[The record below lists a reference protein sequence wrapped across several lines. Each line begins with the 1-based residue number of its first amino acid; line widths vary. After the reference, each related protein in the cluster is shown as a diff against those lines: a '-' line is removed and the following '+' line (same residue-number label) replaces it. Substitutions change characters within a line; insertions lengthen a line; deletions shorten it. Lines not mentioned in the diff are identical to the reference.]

1 MDLGKKNSIIKQQQL
16 TSFYTYNMKK
26 FYSIIALSLL
36 LVACGSSENGSVSQT
51 IESGNLEAIRSMK
64 ATLTSELNVIESDLA
79 ALEAAIANLDS
90 SENLPL
96 VTTFEV
102 QPQVFNHYLDLQG
115 NVKTRENVL
124 LYPEMAGTLL
134 TVKVAKGDRVSKGQ
148 LLAVIDNGGMS
159 NQLSQL
165 KTQAALAQ
173 TTFERQ
179 ANLWKQKIGSEIQY
193 LQAKAQ
199 AEAQANAVLQ
209 LEKVLAKAQ
218 ITAPF
223 SGVIDQ
229 VLKDPGTVVSPGNG
243 SEVFRLINL
252 SNMYIDVDVPEGY
265 LGAVTKGKKAGVYF
279 PVLQDSVNAVVR
291 ETGNYINPNNR
302 SFSAEI
308 AINNPNGSIKP
319 NLNARVHI
327 NDYTNENALLIP
339 QSVIS
344 ENAAGE
350 QYAYVAELHGDA
362 AVAKRHII
370 TTGKTQGDYVEII
383 SGINAG
389 DLIIKEGAR
398 SVKDAQAV
406 KILN

>member
-1 MDLGKKNSIIKQQQL
+1 
-16 TSFYTYNMKK
+16 MKK
-26 FYSIIALSLL
+26 IYSILVLSLL

-51 IESGNLEAIRSMK
+51 IESGDLEAIRSMK
-64 ATLTSELNVIESDLA
+64 TNLTNQLNGIETDLV
-79 ALEAAIANLDS
+79 ALEAAIANLDTN
-90 SENLPL
+90 ENLPL

-124 LYPEMAGTLL
+124 LYPEMVGTLL
-134 TVKVAKGDRVSKGQ
+134 TVKVKKGARVSKGQ
-148 LLAVIDNGGMS
+148 ILAVIDNGGMS

-179 ANLWKQKIGSEIQY
+179 ATLWEQKIGSEIQY
-193 LQAKAQ
+193 LQSKAQ

-252 SNMYIDVDVPEGY
+252 SNMYIEVDVPEGY

-308 AINNPNGSIKP
+308 AVENPNGSIKP

-350 QYAYVAELHGDA
+350 QYAYVAELNNGEA
-362 AVAKRHII
+362 IAKRHII
-370 TTGKTQGDYVEII
+370 TTGKTQGDFVEIT
-383 SGINAG
+383 SGISAG

>member
-1 MDLGKKNSIIKQQQL
+1 MDLRKKSIIIQQV

-36 LVACGSSENGSVSQT
+36 LVSCGSSENGSVSQT
-51 IESGNLEAIRSMK
+51 IESGNLEAIRNMK
-64 ATLTSELNVIESDLA
+64 ANLTSELNVIESDLA
-79 ALEAAIANLDS
+79 ALEAAIASLDS

-134 TVKVAKGDRVSKGQ
+134 SVKVAKGDRVSKGQ

-165 KTQAALAQ
+165 KTQAALAK

-265 LGAVTKGKKAGVYF
+265 LGAVTKGKKVGVYF

-350 QYAYVAELHGDA
+350 QYAYVAELNGDA

>member
-1 MDLGKKNSIIKQQQL
+1 
-16 TSFYTYNMKK
+16 MKK
-26 FYSIIALSLL
+26 IYPILALSIL

-51 IESGNLEAIRSMK
+51 IESGDLEAIRSMK
-64 ATLTSELNVIESDLA
+64 TNLTNQLNGIETDLA
-79 ALEAAIANLDS
+79 ALEAAIANLDTN
-90 SENLPL
+90 ENLPL

-134 TVKVAKGDRVSKGQ
+134 TVKVKKGARVSKGQ
-148 LLAVIDNGGMS
+148 ILAVIDNGGMS

-179 ANLWKQKIGSEIQY
+179 AALWEQKIGSEIQY
-193 LQAKAQ
+193 LQSKAQ

-252 SNMYIDVDVPEGY
+252 SNMYIEVDVPEGY

-308 AINNPNGSIKP
+308 AVENPNGSIKP

-350 QYAYVAELHGDA
+350 QYAYVAELNNGEA
-362 AVAKRHII
+362 IAKRHII
-370 TTGKTQGDYVEII
+370 TTGKTQGDFVEIT
-383 SGINAG
+383 SGISAG

>member
-1 MDLGKKNSIIKQQQL
+1 
-16 TSFYTYNMKK
+16 MKK
-26 FYSIIALSLL
+26 IYPILALSIL

-51 IESGNLEAIRSMK
+51 IESGDLEAIRSMK
-64 ATLTSELNVIESDLA
+64 TNLTNQLNGIETDLA
-79 ALEAAIANLDS
+79 ALEAAIANLGTN
-90 SENLPL
+90 ENLPL

-134 TVKVAKGDRVSKGQ
+134 TVKVKKGARVSKGQ
-148 LLAVIDNGGMS
+148 ILAVIDNGGMS

-179 ANLWKQKIGSEIQY
+179 AALWKQKIGSEIQY
-193 LQAKAQ
+193 LQSKAQ

-218 ITAPF
+218 ISAPF

-252 SNMYIDVDVPEGY
+252 SNMYIEVDVPEGY

-308 AINNPNGSIKP
+308 AVENPNGQIKP

-350 QYAYVAELHGDA
+350 QYAYVAELYNGEA
-362 AVAKRHII
+362 IAKRHII
-370 TTGKTQGDYVEII
+370 TTGKTQGDFVEIT
-383 SGINAG
+383 SGISAG

>member
-1 MDLGKKNSIIKQQQL
+1 MDLRKKTRIIIQQV

-79 ALEAAIANLDS
+79 ALEAAIASLDS

-134 TVKVAKGDRVSKGQ
+134 SVKVAKGDRVSKGQ

-279 PVLQDSVNAVVR
+279 PVLQDSVHAVVR

-350 QYAYVAELHGDA
+350 QYAYVAELNGDT

>member
-1 MDLGKKNSIIKQQQL
+1 MDLRKKSIIIQQV
-16 TSFYTYNMKK
+16 TSYYTYNMKK

-36 LVACGSSENGSVSQT
+36 LVSCGSSENGSVSQT
-51 IESGNLEAIRSMK
+51 IESGNLEAIRNMK
-64 ATLTSELNVIESDLA
+64 ANLTSELNVIESDLA
-79 ALEAAIANLDS
+79 ALEAAIASLDS

-134 TVKVAKGDRVSKGQ
+134 SVKVAKGDRVSKGQ

-165 KTQAALAQ
+165 KTQAALAK

-218 ITAPF
+218 IIAPF

-265 LGAVTKGKKAGVYF
+265 LGAVTKGKKVGVYF

-350 QYAYVAELHGDA
+350 QYAYVAELNGDA

>member
-1 MDLGKKNSIIKQQQL
+1 
-16 TSFYTYNMKK
+16 MKK

-350 QYAYVAELHGDA
+350 QYAYVAELHGET

-370 TTGKTQGDYVEII
+370 TTGKTQGDYVEVI

>member
-1 MDLGKKNSIIKQQQL
+1 
-16 TSFYTYNMKK
+16 MKK
-26 FYSIIALSLL
+26 IYSILVLSLL
-36 LVACGSSENGSVSQT
+36 LVACGGSENNSVSQT
-51 IESGNLEAIRSMK
+51 IASGNLEAIRSMK
-64 ATLTSELNVIESDLA
+64 TNLTNQLNLIETDLA
-79 ALEAAIANLDS
+79 ALEAAIANLDTN
-90 SENLPL
+90 ENLPL

-134 TVKVAKGDRVSKGQ
+134 TVKVKKGARVSKGQ
-148 LLAVIDNGGMS
+148 ILAVIDNGGMS

-179 ANLWKQKIGSEIQY
+179 ATLWEQKIGSEIQY
-193 LQAKAQ
+193 LQSKAQ

-252 SNMYIDVDVPEGY
+252 SNMYIEVDVPEGY

-308 AINNPNGSIKP
+308 AVENPNGSIKP

-350 QYAYVAELHGDA
+350 QYAYVAELNNGEA
-362 AVAKRHII
+362 IAKRHII
-370 TTGKTQGDYVEII
+370 TTGKTQGDFVEIT
-383 SGINAG
+383 SGISAG

>member
-1 MDLGKKNSIIKQQQL
+1 
-16 TSFYTYNMKK
+16 MKK
-26 FYSIIALSLL
+26 IYSILVLSLL
-36 LVACGSSENGSVSQT
+36 LVACGGSENNSVSKT
-51 IESGNLEAIRSMK
+51 IASGNLEAIRSMK
-64 ATLTSELNVIESDLA
+64 TNLTNQLNGIETDLV
-79 ALEAAIANLDS
+79 ALEAAIANLDTN
-90 SENLPL
+90 ENLPL

-134 TVKVAKGDRVSKGQ
+134 TVKVKKGARVSKGQ
-148 LLAVIDNGGMS
+148 ILAVIDNGGMS

-179 ANLWKQKIGSEIQY
+179 ATLWEQKIGSEIQY
-193 LQAKAQ
+193 LQSKAQ

-252 SNMYIDVDVPEGY
+252 SNMYIEVDVPEGY

-308 AINNPNGSIKP
+308 AVENPNGSIKP

-350 QYAYVAELHGDA
+350 QYAYVAELNNGEA
-362 AVAKRHII
+362 IAKRHII
-370 TTGKTQGDYVEII
+370 TTGKTQGDFVEIT
-383 SGINAG
+383 SGISAG

>member
-1 MDLGKKNSIIKQQQL
+1 
-16 TSFYTYNMKK
+16 MKK

-159 NQLSQL
+159 NQLSQI
-165 KTQAALAQ
+165 KTQAALSQ
-173 TTFERQ
+173 TTFERK

-350 QYAYVAELHGDA
+350 QYAYVAELNGDA

>member
-1 MDLGKKNSIIKQQQL
+1 
-16 TSFYTYNMKK
+16 MKK

-350 QYAYVAELHGDA
+350 QYAYVAELYNGEA
-362 AVAKRHII
+362 IAKRHII
-370 TTGKTQGDYVEII
+370 TTGKTQGDFVEIT
-383 SGINAG
+383 SGISAG

>member
-1 MDLGKKNSIIKQQQL
+1 
-16 TSFYTYNMKK
+16 MKK
-26 FYSIIALSLL
+26 IYSILVLSLL
-36 LVACGSSENGSVSQT
+36 LVACGGSENNSVSQT
-51 IESGNLEAIRSMK
+51 IASGNLEAIRSMK
-64 ATLTSELNVIESDLA
+64 TNLTNQLNGIETDLV
-79 ALEAAIANLDS
+79 ALEAAIANLDTN
-90 SENLPL
+90 ENLPL

-134 TVKVAKGDRVSKGQ
+134 TVKVKKGARVSKGQ
-148 LLAVIDNGGMS
+148 ILAVIDNGGMS

-179 ANLWKQKIGSEIQY
+179 ATLWEQKIGSEIQY
-193 LQAKAQ
+193 LQSKAQ

-252 SNMYIDVDVPEGY
+252 SNMYIEVDVPEGY

-308 AINNPNGSIKP
+308 AVENPNGQIKP

-350 QYAYVAELHGDA
+350 QYAYVAELNNGEA
-362 AVAKRHII
+362 IAKRHII
-370 TTGKTQGDYVEII
+370 TTGKTQGDFVEIT
-383 SGINAG
+383 SGISAG

>member
-1 MDLGKKNSIIKQQQL
+1 
-16 TSFYTYNMKK
+16 MKK
-26 FYSIIALSLL
+26 IYSILALSLL
-36 LVACGSSENGSVSQT
+36 LVACGGSENNSVSQT
-51 IESGNLEAIRSMK
+51 IASGNLEAIRSMK
-64 ATLTSELNVIESDLA
+64 TNLTNQLNGIETDLA
-79 ALEAAIANLDS
+79 ALEAAIANLDTN
-90 SENLPL
+90 ENLPL

-134 TVKVAKGDRVSKGQ
+134 TVKVKKGARVSKDQ
-148 LLAVIDNGGMS
+148 ILAVIDNGGMS

-179 ANLWKQKIGSEIQY
+179 AALWEQKIGSEIQY
-193 LQAKAQ
+193 LQSKAQ
-199 AEAQANAVLQ
+199 AEAQVNAVLQ

-252 SNMYIDVDVPEGY
+252 SNMYIEVDVPEGY

-279 PVLQDSVNAVVR
+279 PVLHDSVNAVVR

-308 AINNPNGSIKP
+308 AVENPNGQIKP

-350 QYAYVAELHGDA
+350 QYAYVAALNNGVA
-362 AVAKRHII
+362 IAKRHII
-370 TTGKTQGDYVEII
+370 TTGKTQGDFVEIT
-383 SGINAG
+383 SGISAG

>member
-1 MDLGKKNSIIKQQQL
+1 MDLRKKSIIIQQV

-36 LVACGSSENGSVSQT
+36 LVSCGSSENGSVSQT
-51 IESGNLEAIRSMK
+51 IESGNLEAIRNMK
-64 ATLTSELNVIESDLA
+64 ANLTSELNVIESDLA
-79 ALEAAIANLDS
+79 ALEAAIASLDS

-102 QPQVFNHYLDLQG
+102 QAQVFNHYLDLQG

-134 TVKVAKGDRVSKGQ
+134 SVKVAKGDRVSKGQ

-165 KTQAALAQ
+165 KTQAALAK

-265 LGAVTKGKKAGVYF
+265 LGAVTKGKKVGVYF

-350 QYAYVAELHGDA
+350 QYAYVAELNGVA

>member
-1 MDLGKKNSIIKQQQL
+1 MDLRKKSIIIQQV
-16 TSFYTYNMKK
+16 TSYYTYNMKK

-36 LVACGSSENGSVSQT
+36 LVSCGSSENGSVSQT
-51 IESGNLEAIRSMK
+51 IESGNLEAIRNMK
-64 ATLTSELNVIESDLA
+64 ANLTSELNVIESDLA
-79 ALEAAIANLDS
+79 ALEAAIASLDS

-134 TVKVAKGDRVSKGQ
+134 SVKVAKGDRVSKGQ

-165 KTQAALAQ
+165 KTQAALAK

-265 LGAVTKGKKAGVYF
+265 LGAVTKGKKVGVYF

-350 QYAYVAELHGDA
+350 QYAYVAELNGDA

>member
-1 MDLGKKNSIIKQQQL
+1 
-16 TSFYTYNMKK
+16 MKK
-26 FYSIIALSLL
+26 IYPILVLSLL
-36 LVACGSSENGSVSQT
+36 LVACGGSEKQAVSQT
-51 IESGNLEAIRSMK
+51 IASGNLEAIRSMK
-64 ATLTSELNVIESDLA
+64 TNLTSQLNGIETDLA
-79 ALEAAIANLDS
+79 ALEAAIANLDTN
-90 SENLPL
+90 ENLPL

-134 TVKVAKGDRVSKGQ
+134 TVKVKKGARVSKGQ
-148 LLAVIDNGGMS
+148 ILAVIDNGGMS

-179 ANLWKQKIGSEIQY
+179 ATLWEQKIGSEIQY
-193 LQAKAQ
+193 LQSKAQ

-252 SNMYIDVDVPEGY
+252 SNMYIEVDVPEGY

-308 AINNPNGSIKP
+308 AVENPNGQIKP

-350 QYAYVAELHGDA
+350 QYAYVAELNNGEA
-362 AVAKRHII
+362 IAKRHII
-370 TTGKTQGDYVEII
+370 TTGKTQGDFVEIT

>member
-1 MDLGKKNSIIKQQQL
+1 
-16 TSFYTYNMKK
+16 MKK
-26 FYSIIALSLL
+26 IYPILALSIL

-51 IESGNLEAIRSMK
+51 IESGDLEAIRSMK
-64 ATLTSELNVIESDLA
+64 TNLTNQLNGIESDLA
-79 ALEAAIANLDS
+79 ALEAAIANLDTN
-90 SENLPL
+90 ENLPL

-134 TVKVAKGDRVSKGQ
+134 TVKVKKGARVSKGQ
-148 LLAVIDNGGMS
+148 ILAVIDNGGMS

-179 ANLWKQKIGSEIQY
+179 ATLWEQKIGSEIQY
-193 LQAKAQ
+193 LQSKAQ

-252 SNMYIDVDVPEGY
+252 SNMYIEVDVPEGY

-308 AINNPNGSIKP
+308 AVENPNGQIKP

-350 QYAYVAELHGDA
+350 QYAYVAELNNGEA
-362 AVAKRHII
+362 IAKRHII
-370 TTGKTQGDYVEII
+370 TTGKTQGDFVEIT
-383 SGINAG
+383 SGISAG

>member
-1 MDLGKKNSIIKQQQL
+1 
-16 TSFYTYNMKK
+16 MKK
-26 FYSIIALSLL
+26 IYPILALSIL

-64 ATLTSELNVIESDLA
+64 TNLTNQLNGIETDLA
-79 ALEAAIANLDS
+79 ALEAAIANLDTN
-90 SENLPL
+90 ENLPL

-134 TVKVAKGDRVSKGQ
+134 TVKVKKGARVSKGQ
-148 LLAVIDNGGMS
+148 ILAVIDNGGMS

-179 ANLWKQKIGSEIQY
+179 ATLWEQKIGSEIQY
-193 LQAKAQ
+193 LQSKAQ
-199 AEAQANAVLQ
+199 SEAQANAVLQ

-252 SNMYIDVDVPEGY
+252 SNMYIEVDVPEGY

-308 AINNPNGSIKP
+308 AVENPNGSIKP

-350 QYAYVAELHGDA
+350 QYAYVAELNNGEA
-362 AVAKRHII
+362 IAKRHII
-370 TTGKTQGDYVEII
+370 TTGKTQGDFVEIT
-383 SGINAG
+383 SGISAG

>member
-1 MDLGKKNSIIKQQQL
+1 
-16 TSFYTYNMKK
+16 MKK
-26 FYSIIALSLL
+26 IYSILVLSLL
-36 LVACGSSENGSVSQT
+36 LVACGGSENNSVSQT
-51 IESGNLEAIRSMK
+51 IASGNLEAIRSMK
-64 ATLTSELNVIESDLA
+64 TNLTNQLNGIETDLA
-79 ALEAAIANLDS
+79 ALEAAIANLDTN
-90 SENLPL
+90 ENLPL

-134 TVKVAKGDRVSKGQ
+134 TVKVKKGARVSKGQ
-148 LLAVIDNGGMS
+148 ILAVIDNGGMS

-179 ANLWKQKIGSEIQY
+179 ATLWEQKIGSEIQY
-193 LQAKAQ
+193 LQSKAQ

-252 SNMYIDVDVPEGY
+252 SNMYIEVDVPEGY

-308 AINNPNGSIKP
+308 AVENPNGQIKP

-350 QYAYVAELHGDA
+350 QYAYVAALNNGVA
-362 AVAKRHII
+362 IAKRHII
-370 TTGKTQGDYVEII
+370 TTGKTQGDFVEIT
-383 SGINAG
+383 SGISAG

>member
-1 MDLGKKNSIIKQQQL
+1 
-16 TSFYTYNMKK
+16 MKK

-36 LVACGSSENGSVSQT
+36 LVACGSSENGTVSQS

-350 QYAYVAELHGDA
+350 QYAYVAELNGDA

>member
-1 MDLGKKNSIIKQQQL
+1 
-16 TSFYTYNMKK
+16 MKK
-26 FYSIIALSLL
+26 IYPILALSVL

-64 ATLTSELNVIESDLA
+64 TNLTNQLNGIETDLA
-79 ALEAAIANLDS
+79 ALEAAIANLDTN
-90 SENLPL
+90 ENLPL

-134 TVKVAKGDRVSKGQ
+134 TVKVKKGARVSKGQ
-148 LLAVIDNGGMS
+148 ILAVIDNGGMS

-165 KTQAALAQ
+165 KTQTALAQ

-179 ANLWKQKIGSEIQY
+179 ATLWEQKIGSEIQY
-193 LQAKAQ
+193 LQSKAQ

-252 SNMYIDVDVPEGY
+252 SNMYIEVDVPEGY

-308 AINNPNGSIKP
+308 AVENPNGSIKP

-350 QYAYVAELHGDA
+350 QYAYVAELNNGEA
-362 AVAKRHII
+362 IAKRHII
-370 TTGKTQGDYVEII
+370 TTGKTQGDFVEIT
-383 SGINAG
+383 SGISAG

>member
-1 MDLGKKNSIIKQQQL
+1 
-16 TSFYTYNMKK
+16 MKK
-26 FYSIIALSLL
+26 IYPILVLSLL
-36 LVACGSSENGSVSQT
+36 LVACGGSENNSVSQT
-51 IESGNLEAIRSMK
+51 IASGNLEAIRSMK
-64 ATLTSELNVIESDLA
+64 TNLTSQLNGIETDLA
-79 ALEAAIANLDS
+79 ALEAAIASLDTN
-90 SENLPL
+90 ENLPL

-134 TVKVAKGDRVSKGQ
+134 TVKVKKGARVSKGQ
-148 LLAVIDNGGMS
+148 ILAVIDNGGMS

-179 ANLWKQKIGSEIQY
+179 ATLWEQKIGSEIQY
-193 LQAKAQ
+193 LQSKAQ

-252 SNMYIDVDVPEGY
+252 SNMYIEVDVPEGY

-308 AINNPNGSIKP
+308 AVENPNGSIKP

-350 QYAYVAELHGDA
+350 QYAYVAELNNGEA
-362 AVAKRHII
+362 IAKRHII
-370 TTGKTQGDYVEII
+370 TTGKTQGDFVEIT

>member
-1 MDLGKKNSIIKQQQL
+1 
-16 TSFYTYNMKK
+16 MKK
-26 FYSIIALSLL
+26 IYSILVLSLL
-36 LVACGSSENGSVSQT
+36 LVACGGSENNSVSQT
-51 IESGNLEAIRSMK
+51 IASGNLEAIRSMK
-64 ATLTSELNVIESDLA
+64 TNLTSQLNGIETDLA
-79 ALEAAIANLDS
+79 ALEAAIASLDTN
-90 SENLPL
+90 ENLPL
-96 VTTFEV
+96 VTTFQV

-134 TVKVAKGDRVSKGQ
+134 TVKVKKGARVSKGQ
-148 LLAVIDNGGMS
+148 ILAVIDNGGMS

-179 ANLWKQKIGSEIQY
+179 ATLWEQKIGSEIQY
-193 LQAKAQ
+193 LQSKAQ

-252 SNMYIDVDVPEGY
+252 SNMYIEVDVPEGY

-308 AINNPNGSIKP
+308 AVENPNGSIKP

-350 QYAYVAELHGDA
+350 QYAYVAELNNGEA
-362 AVAKRHII
+362 IAKRHII
-370 TTGKTQGDYVEII
+370 TTGKTQGDFVEIT
-383 SGINAG
+383 SGISAG

>member
-1 MDLGKKNSIIKQQQL
+1 
-16 TSFYTYNMKK
+16 MKK

-36 LVACGSSENGSVSQT
+36 LVACGSSENGTVSQT
-51 IESGNLEAIRSMK
+51 IESGNLEAIRNMK

-79 ALEAAIANLDS
+79 ALEAAIASLDS

-134 TVKVAKGDRVSKGQ
+134 SVKVAKGDRVSKGQ

-243 SEVFRLINL
+243 SEIFRLINL

-279 PVLQDSVNAVVR
+279 PVLQDSVHAVVR

-350 QYAYVAELHGDA
+350 QYAYVAELHGET

-370 TTGKTQGDYVEII
+370 TTGKTQGDYVEVI

>member
-1 MDLGKKNSIIKQQQL
+1 
-16 TSFYTYNMKK
+16 MKK
-26 FYSIIALSLL
+26 IYPILALSIL

-64 ATLTSELNVIESDLA
+64 TNLTNQLNGIETDLA
-79 ALEAAIANLDS
+79 ALEAAIANLDTN
-90 SENLPL
+90 ENLPL

-134 TVKVAKGDRVSKGQ
+134 TVKVKKGARVSKGQ
-148 LLAVIDNGGMS
+148 ILAVIDNGGMS

-179 ANLWKQKIGSEIQY
+179 ASLWEQKIGSEIQY
-193 LQAKAQ
+193 LQSKAQ

-252 SNMYIDVDVPEGY
+252 SNMYIEVDVPEGY

-308 AINNPNGSIKP
+308 AVENPNGSIKP

-350 QYAYVAELHGDA
+350 QYAYVAELNNGEA
-362 AVAKRHII
+362 IAKRHII
-370 TTGKTQGDYVEII
+370 TTGKTQGDFVEIT
-383 SGINAG
+383 SGISAG

>member
-1 MDLGKKNSIIKQQQL
+1 
-16 TSFYTYNMKK
+16 MKK
-26 FYSIIALSLL
+26 IYSILVLSLL
-36 LVACGSSENGSVSQT
+36 LVACGGSENNSVSQT
-51 IESGNLEAIRSMK
+51 IASGNLKAIRSMK
-64 ATLTSELNVIESDLA
+64 TNLTNQLNGIETDLA
-79 ALEAAIANLDS
+79 ALEAAIANLDTN
-90 SENLPL
+90 ENLPL

-134 TVKVAKGDRVSKGQ
+134 TVKVKKGARVSKGQ
-148 LLAVIDNGGMS
+148 ILAVIDNGGMS

-179 ANLWKQKIGSEIQY
+179 ATLWEQKIGSEIQY
-193 LQAKAQ
+193 LQSKAQ

-252 SNMYIDVDVPEGY
+252 SNMYIEVDVPEGY

-308 AINNPNGSIKP
+308 AVENPNGQIKP

-350 QYAYVAELHGDA
+350 QYAYVAALNNGVA
-362 AVAKRHII
+362 IAKRHII
-370 TTGKTQGDYVEII
+370 TTGKTQGDFVEIT
-383 SGINAG
+383 SGISAG

>member
-1 MDLGKKNSIIKQQQL
+1 
-16 TSFYTYNMKK
+16 MKK
-26 FYSIIALSLL
+26 IYPILALSIL

-64 ATLTSELNVIESDLA
+64 TNLTNQLNGIETDLA
-79 ALEAAIANLDS
+79 ALEAAIANLDTN
-90 SENLPL
+90 ENLPL

-134 TVKVAKGDRVSKGQ
+134 TVKVKKGARVSKGQ
-148 LLAVIDNGGMS
+148 ILAVIDNGGMS

-179 ANLWKQKIGSEIQY
+179 ATLWEQKIGSEIQY
-193 LQAKAQ
+193 LQSKAQ
-199 AEAQANAVLQ
+199 SEAQANAVLQ

-252 SNMYIDVDVPEGY
+252 SNMYIEVDVPEGY

-279 PVLQDSVNAVVR
+279 PVLQDSVSAVVR

-308 AINNPNGSIKP
+308 AVENPNGSIKP

-350 QYAYVAELHGDA
+350 QYAYVAELNNGEA
-362 AVAKRHII
+362 IAKRHII
-370 TTGKTQGDYVEII
+370 TTGKTQGDFVEIT
-383 SGINAG
+383 SGISAG

>member
-1 MDLGKKNSIIKQQQL
+1 
-16 TSFYTYNMKK
+16 MKK
-26 FYSIIALSLL
+26 IYSILVLSLL
-36 LVACGSSENGSVSQT
+36 LVACGGSENNSVSQT
-51 IESGNLEAIRSMK
+51 IASGNLEAIRSMK
-64 ATLTSELNVIESDLA
+64 TNLTNQLNGIETDLA
-79 ALEAAIANLDS
+79 ALEAAIANLDTN
-90 SENLPL
+90 ENLPL

-134 TVKVAKGDRVSKGQ
+134 TVKVKKGARVSKGQ
-148 LLAVIDNGGMS
+148 ILAVIDNGGMS

-179 ANLWKQKIGSEIQY
+179 ATLWEQKIGSEIQY
-193 LQAKAQ
+193 LQSKAQ

-252 SNMYIDVDVPEGY
+252 SNMYIEVDVPEGY

-308 AINNPNGSIKP
+308 AVENPNGSIKP

-350 QYAYVAELHGDA
+350 QYAYVAELNNGEA
-362 AVAKRHII
+362 IAKRHII
-370 TTGKTQGDYVEII
+370 TTGKTQGDFVEIT

-389 DLIIKEGAR
+389 DLIIKEGGR

>member
-1 MDLGKKNSIIKQQQL
+1 
-16 TSFYTYNMKK
+16 MKK
-26 FYSIIALSLL
+26 IYPILALSIL

-51 IESGNLEAIRSMK
+51 IESGDLEAIRSMK
-64 ATLTSELNVIESDLA
+64 TNLTNQLNGIETDLV
-79 ALEAAIANLDS
+79 ALEAAIANLDTN
-90 SENLPL
+90 ENLPL

-134 TVKVAKGDRVSKGQ
+134 TVKVKKGARVSKGQ
-148 LLAVIDNGGMS
+148 ILAVIDNGGMS

-179 ANLWKQKIGSEIQY
+179 ATLWEQKIGSEIQY
-193 LQAKAQ
+193 LQSKAQ

-252 SNMYIDVDVPEGY
+252 SNMYIEVDVPEGY

-308 AINNPNGSIKP
+308 TVENPNGSIKP

-350 QYAYVAELHGDA
+350 QYAYVAELNNGEA
-362 AVAKRHII
+362 IAKRHII
-370 TTGKTQGDYVEII
+370 TTGKTQGDFVEIT
-383 SGINAG
+383 SGISAG

>member
-1 MDLGKKNSIIKQQQL
+1 
-16 TSFYTYNMKK
+16 MKK
-26 FYSIIALSLL
+26 IYPILVLSLL
-36 LVACGSSENGSVSQT
+36 LVACGGSENNSVSQT
-51 IESGNLEAIRSMK
+51 IASGNLEAIRSMK
-64 ATLTSELNVIESDLA
+64 TNLTNQLNGIETDLA
-79 ALEAAIANLDS
+79 ALEAAIANLDTN
-90 SENLPL
+90 ENLPL

-134 TVKVAKGDRVSKGQ
+134 TVKVKKGARVSKGQ
-148 LLAVIDNGGMS
+148 ILAVIDNGGMS

-179 ANLWKQKIGSEIQY
+179 ASLWEQKIGSEIQY
-193 LQAKAQ
+193 LQSKAQ

-252 SNMYIDVDVPEGY
+252 SNMYIEVDVPEGY

-308 AINNPNGSIKP
+308 AVENPNGSIKP

-350 QYAYVAELHGDA
+350 QYAYVAELNNGEA
-362 AVAKRHII
+362 IAKRHII
-370 TTGKTQGDYVEII
+370 TTGKTQGDFVEIT
-383 SGINAG
+383 SGISAG

>member
-1 MDLGKKNSIIKQQQL
+1 
-16 TSFYTYNMKK
+16 MKK
-26 FYSIIALSLL
+26 IYPILVLSLL
-36 LVACGSSENGSVSQT
+36 LVACGGSENNSVSQT
-51 IESGNLEAIRSMK
+51 IASGNLEAIRSMK
-64 ATLTSELNVIESDLA
+64 TNLTSQLNGIETDLA
-79 ALEAAIANLDS
+79 ALEAAIASLDTN
-90 SENLPL
+90 ENLPL

-134 TVKVAKGDRVSKGQ
+134 TVKVKKGARVSKGQ
-148 LLAVIDNGGMS
+148 ILAVIDNGGMS

-179 ANLWKQKIGSEIQY
+179 ATLWEQKIGSEIQY
-193 LQAKAQ
+193 LQSKAQ

-252 SNMYIDVDVPEGY
+252 SNMYIEVDVPEGY

-308 AINNPNGSIKP
+308 AVENPNGQIKP

-350 QYAYVAELHGDA
+350 QYAYVAELNNGEA
-362 AVAKRHII
+362 IAKRHII
-370 TTGKTQGDYVEII
+370 TTGKTQGDFVEIT

>member
-1 MDLGKKNSIIKQQQL
+1 
-16 TSFYTYNMKK
+16 MKK
-26 FYSIIALSLL
+26 IYSILVLSLL
-36 LVACGSSENGSVSQT
+36 LVACGGSENNSVSQT
-51 IESGNLEAIRSMK
+51 IASGNLEAIRSMK
-64 ATLTSELNVIESDLA
+64 TNLTNQLNGIETDLA
-79 ALEAAIANLDS
+79 TLEAAIANLDTN
-90 SENLPL
+90 ENLPL

-134 TVKVAKGDRVSKGQ
+134 TVKVKKGARVSKGQ
-148 LLAVIDNGGMS
+148 ILAVIDNGGMS

-179 ANLWKQKIGSEIQY
+179 AALWEQKIGSEIQY
-193 LQAKAQ
+193 LQSKAQ

-252 SNMYIDVDVPEGY
+252 SNMYIEVDVPEGY

-308 AINNPNGSIKP
+308 AVENPNGSIKP

-350 QYAYVAELHGDA
+350 QYAYVAELNNGEA
-362 AVAKRHII
+362 IAKRHII
-370 TTGKTQGDYVEII
+370 TTGKTQGDFVEIT
-383 SGINAG
+383 SGISAG

>member
-1 MDLGKKNSIIKQQQL
+1 
-16 TSFYTYNMKK
+16 MKK
-26 FYSIIALSLL
+26 IYSILVLSLL
-36 LVACGSSENGSVSQT
+36 LVACGGSENNSVSQT
-51 IESGNLEAIRSMK
+51 IASGNLEAIRSMK
-64 ATLTSELNVIESDLA
+64 TNLTNQLNGIETDLA
-79 ALEAAIANLDS
+79 ALEAAIANLDTN
-90 SENLPL
+90 ENLPL

-134 TVKVAKGDRVSKGQ
+134 TVKVKKGARVSKGQ
-148 LLAVIDNGGMS
+148 ILAVIDNGGMS

-179 ANLWKQKIGSEIQY
+179 ASLWEQKIGSEIQY
-193 LQAKAQ
+193 LQSKAQ

-252 SNMYIDVDVPEGY
+252 SNMYIEVDVPEGY

-308 AINNPNGSIKP
+308 AVENPNGQIKP

-350 QYAYVAELHGDA
+350 QYAYVAELNNGEA
-362 AVAKRHII
+362 IAKRHII
-370 TTGKTQGDYVEII
+370 TTGKTQGDFVEIT
-383 SGINAG
+383 SGISAG

>member
-1 MDLGKKNSIIKQQQL
+1 
-16 TSFYTYNMKK
+16 MKK

-36 LVACGSSENGSVSQT
+36 LVACGSSENSTVSQT

-64 ATLTSELNVIESDLA
+64 ATLTSKLNVIESDLA

-165 KTQAALAQ
+165 KTPAALAQ

-350 QYAYVAELHGDA
+350 QYAYVAELNGDA

>member
-1 MDLGKKNSIIKQQQL
+1 
-16 TSFYTYNMKK
+16 MKK
-26 FYSIIALSLL
+26 IYPILALSIL

-51 IESGNLEAIRSMK
+51 IESGDLEAIRSMK
-64 ATLTSELNVIESDLA
+64 TNLTNQLNGIETDLV
-79 ALEAAIANLDS
+79 ALEAAIANLDTN
-90 SENLPL
+90 ENLPL

-134 TVKVAKGDRVSKGQ
+134 TVKVKKGARVSKGQ
-148 LLAVIDNGGMS
+148 ILAVIDNGGMS

-179 ANLWKQKIGSEIQY
+179 ATLWEQKIGSEIQY
-193 LQAKAQ
+193 LQSKAQ

-252 SNMYIDVDVPEGY
+252 SNMYIEVDVPEGY

-308 AINNPNGSIKP
+308 AVENPNGSIKP

-350 QYAYVAELHGDA
+350 QYAYVAELNNGEA
-362 AVAKRHII
+362 IAKRHII
-370 TTGKTQGDYVEII
+370 TTGKTQGDFVEIT
-383 SGINAG
+383 SGISAG

>member
-1 MDLGKKNSIIKQQQL
+1 
-16 TSFYTYNMKK
+16 MKK
-26 FYSIIALSLL
+26 IYPILALSIL

-51 IESGNLEAIRSMK
+51 IESGDLEAIRSMK
-64 ATLTSELNVIESDLA
+64 TNLTNQLNGIETDLA
-79 ALEAAIANLDS
+79 ALEAAIANLDTN
-90 SENLPL
+90 ENLPL
-96 VTTFEV
+96 VTTFEL

-134 TVKVAKGDRVSKGQ
+134 TVKVKKGARVSKGQ
-148 LLAVIDNGGMS
+148 ILAVIDNGGMS

-179 ANLWKQKIGSEIQY
+179 ATLWEQKIGSEIQY
-193 LQAKAQ
+193 LQSKAQ

-252 SNMYIDVDVPEGY
+252 SNMYIEVDVPEGY

-308 AINNPNGSIKP
+308 AVENPNGSIKP

-350 QYAYVAELHGDA
+350 QYAYVAELNNGEA
-362 AVAKRHII
+362 IAKMHII
-370 TTGKTQGDYVEII
+370 TTGKTQGDFVEIT
-383 SGINAG
+383 SGISAG

>member
-1 MDLGKKNSIIKQQQL
+1 
-16 TSFYTYNMKK
+16 MKK
-26 FYSIIALSLL
+26 IYPILALSIL

-51 IESGNLEAIRSMK
+51 IESGDLEAIRSMK
-64 ATLTSELNVIESDLA
+64 TNLTNQLNGIETDLA
-79 ALEAAIANLDS
+79 ALEAAIANLDTN
-90 SENLPL
+90 ENLPL

-134 TVKVAKGDRVSKGQ
+134 TVKVKKGARVSKGQ
-148 LLAVIDNGGMS
+148 ILAVIDNGGMS

-179 ANLWKQKIGSEIQY
+179 AALWKQKIGSEIQY
-193 LQAKAQ
+193 LQSKAQ

-252 SNMYIDVDVPEGY
+252 SNMYIEVDVPEGY

-308 AINNPNGSIKP
+308 AVENPNGQIKP

-350 QYAYVAELHGDA
+350 QYAYVAELYNGEA
-362 AVAKRHII
+362 IAKRHII
-370 TTGKTQGDYVEII
+370 TTGKTQGDFVEIT
-383 SGINAG
+383 SGITAG